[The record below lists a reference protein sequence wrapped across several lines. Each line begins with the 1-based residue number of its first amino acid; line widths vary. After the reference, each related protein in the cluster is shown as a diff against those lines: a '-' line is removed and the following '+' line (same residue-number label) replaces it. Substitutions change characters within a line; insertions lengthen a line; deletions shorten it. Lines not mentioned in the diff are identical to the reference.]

1 MGFFGHKVHLGT
13 FQCVESVFCFQLEPI
28 AVVFDNLALNIVI
41 VYFSFKFVLQL
52 FFKLSSGHEVCLGG
66 GDAIFKIK
74 VKHLLNHVGQMF
86 LDGVQLCFREFNP
99 C

>member
-1 MGFFGHKVHLGT
+1 
-13 FQCVESVFCFQLEPI
+13 
-28 AVVFDNLALNIVI
+28 
-41 VYFSFKFVLQL
+41 VLQL

-74 VKHLLNHVGQMF
+74 VKHLLNHFGQMF
-86 LDGVQLCFREFNP
+86 FDGVQLCFREFNP